1 MKNNTTL
8 IIFSNQLLIDVFEE
22 ILNSF
27 KFSLKMNYV
36 ISNNELIEKYE
47 KIVCD
52 KNTLTQISNELNDRK
67 KIYVLTNQVNEI
79 NKSNYNSNI
88 TFLAF
93 PIKLTSLFNMI
104 ENDFSQEQK
113 NNENLI
119 KFKNLI
125 YDPFSRFLFKGE
137 KSMRLTEKES
147 DIFLYLFK
155 MKKTGVSKKDL
166 LQNVWNYDDQ
176 IDTHTLETHIYS
188 LRKKIKKNLDIENLI
203 YTDESHKY
211 KLNFIEN

>member
-52 KNTLTQISNELNDRK
+52 KNTLTQISNEINDRK

>member
-8 IIFSNQLLIDVFEE
+8 IIFSNQLLNDVFDE
-22 ILNSF
+22 ILNSL
-27 KFSLKMNYV
+27 KFSLKTNYV
-36 ISNNELIEKYE
+36 ISNSELIEKYE

-52 KNTLTQISNELNDRK
+52 KNTLTQISNEINDRK

-79 NKSNYNSNI
+79 NKSNYKSNI
-88 TFLAF
+88 TFLQF

-113 NNENLI
+113 NSENLI

-125 YDPFSRFLFKGE
+125 YDPFSRFLSKGE

-147 DIFLYLFK
+147 DIFLYLLK

-188 LRKKIKKNLDIENLI
+188 LRKKTKKNLDIENLI
-203 YTDESHKY
+203 YTDASNKY
-211 KLNFIEN
+211 KLNL